1 MKPYIC
7 KKMDW
12 EYSVVDVFLVID
24 DVEYNI
30 KGFDED
36 DWQESE
42 NFAESLAKSLNILY
56 IGDRTDS

>member
-12 EYSVVDVFLVID
+12 DWNVIDIILFVD

-36 DWQESE
+36 EWQEAE
-42 NFAESLAKSLNILY
+42 NFAESLANSLNIVY
-56 IGDRTDS
+56 VGDRTDS

>member
-12 EYSVVDVFLVID
+12 DWNVIDIILFVD

-36 DWQESE
+36 EWQEAE
-42 NFAESLAKSLNILY
+42 NFAESFAKSLNIVY
-56 IGDRTDS
+56 VGDKTDS